1 MFAIYRRLSNHPPRF
16 PGISHTHIMKKLL
29 LSTFALCACASV
41 AHAAVMTM
49 TNALGGVSGAGNFTI
64 GTAGFGQPANNWPGG
79 EHPGLA
85 IDGSFGPGGTKYLN
99 FNQTNTG
106 LIVTPDGGSAAFALD
121 GLSFWTANDS
131 PGRDATSYQVWGSL
145 TTLSDSTPGTNYSL
159 GSMTLIS
166 SGALALPDTRDVGP
180 TSPVSFS
187 NETAYASYL
196 IVFPTV
202 KSPGYDPE
210 NNSMQI
216 GEILFNGHTPIP
228 EPGSA
233 LLAAAAGLMVLVRR
247 RR

>member
-1 MFAIYRRLSNHPPRF
+1 
-16 PGISHTHIMKKLL
+16 MKKLL

-64 GTAGFGQPANNWPGG
+64 GTAGYGQPANNWPGG

-131 PGRDATSYQVWGSL
+131 PGRDATSYQVWFPSIRRKFESR
-145 TTLSDSTPGTNYSL
+145 TTAADEREIY
-159 GSMTLIS
+159 
-166 SGALALPDTRDVGP
+166 AFRTR
-180 TSPVSFS
+180 
-187 NETAYASYL
+187 
-196 IVFPTV
+196 
-202 KSPGYDPE
+202 
-210 NNSMQI
+210 
-216 GEILFNGHTPIP
+216 
-228 EPGSA
+228 
-233 LLAAAAGLMVLVRR
+233 VRR
-247 RR
+247 TPLGDRLPATSLFSFAFSCSSWRSRRTCTASS

>member
-1 MFAIYRRLSNHPPRF
+1 MI
-16 PGISHTHIMKKLL
+16 KKLL
-29 LSTFALCACASV
+29 TTLTLCLTTAV
-41 AHAAVMTM
+41 APAAVMTM
-49 TNALGGVSGAGNFTI
+49 TNALGGVSGGGNFTI
-64 GTAGFGQPANNWPGG
+64 GTAGFSQPANNWPGG

-131 PGRDATSYQVWGSL
+131 PGRDATSYQVWGST
-145 TTLSDSTPGTNYSL
+145 TTLSNSTPGTAYSL
-159 GSMTLIS
+159 GAMTLLS
-166 SGALALPDTRDVGP
+166 SGPLSLSNNRNSGP
-180 TSPVSFS
+180 ESPVSFS

-233 LLAAAAGLMVLVRR
+233 VLLACGIAGLLRR
-247 RR
+247 RRA